1 MIFILKLDESNTD
14 GPAPDLVMAGF
25 LGSTLDWKMLLRR
38 LHRLQRDYG
47 FTTFHATDF
56 KRRKGDFRGWSRQK
70 SNDLIGALARAVRA
84 EMTEGISI
92 TLPHAQYVEEY
103 RNVPAVRGELHLSQY
118 GVCFEACLA
127 RAVEIVRRHGA
138 RHGLHVELESGHK
151 NAGAANTIF
160 MTMKKDLEAQ
170 GVSVLG
176 EIKLVRKI
184 DSESL
189 MFADF
194 QAHASLLSDRRERV
208 GGFGYS
214 QLTHQTPRKR
224 DAGLTFIQYQPGT
237 LRAMKARKAA
247 IAAVRRRPKPVILDD
262 SP

>member
-1 MIFILKLDESNTD
+1 
-14 GPAPDLVMAGF
+14 
-25 LGSTLDWKMLLRR
+25 MLLRR
-38 LHRLQRDYG
+38 LRRLQREFG

-103 RNVPAVRGELHLSQY
+103 RDIPAVPGELHLSQY

-127 RAVEIVRRHGA
+127 RAVEIVRSCGA
-138 RHGLHVELESGHK
+138 QHRLHVELESGHK
-151 NAGAANTIF
+151 NSGAAKTIF
-160 MTMKKDLEAQ
+160 MAMKKDFEIQ
-170 GVSVLG
+170 GVAVQG
-176 EIKLVRKI
+176 DIKLVRKV
-184 DSESL
+184 DSEGL

-194 QAHASLLSDRRERV
+194 QAHASLLSNRRELA
-208 GGFGYS
+208 GGLGYS
-214 QLTHQTPRKR
+214 QLTHEDPRKR
-224 DAGLTFIQYQPGT
+224 DAGLTFIKYQTGT

-247 IAAVRRRPKPVILDD
+247 IADARRAPNAKPVAPNTT
-262 SP
+262 S